1 MSREAAGKLVHFEV
15 HALHGERWSIDTALQ
30 DGELALERARQLLQL
45 ADVHGV
51 KVWKEIHDPA
61 SGQTAGR
68 IVLTQLKPQPKRPWR
83 LRATP
88 PQPAPTSPGEPRPD
102 EPEPRPRR
110 PVAPPPAAAAAG
122 WPAAWLSVGA
132 AGAALVALA
141 VLTLLG

>member
-1 MSREAAGKLVHFEV
+1 MSREAARRLVHFEV
-15 HALHGERWSIDTALQ
+15 QALHGERWLIDTALQ
-30 DGELALERARQLLQL
+30 DGDLALERARQLLQR
-45 ADVHGV
+45 ADVSGV

-68 IVLTQLKPQPKRPWR
+68 VVLTQLKPQPKRRWR

-88 PQPAPTSPGEPRPD
+88 PQPPPASPAEPRPD
-102 EPEPRPRR
+102 EPAPRTRR
-110 PVAPPPAAAAAG
+110 PVAPPPAAAAG

-141 VLTLLG
+141 VLTILG

>member
-30 DGELALERARQLLQL
+30 DGEFALERARQLLQL

-51 KVWKEIHDPA
+51 KVWKEIHDPE

-68 IVLTQLKPQPKRPWR
+68 IMLVQLKRQPKRRWR

-88 PQPAPTSPGEPRPD
+88 PQPPAPSAEPRPD
-102 EPEPRPRR
+102 EPEPRPRW
-110 PVAPPPAAAAAG
+110 PVASPAATVTG

-132 AGAALVALA
+132 AGAALIGLA
-141 VLTLLG
+141 VLTLMG